1 MLLEGTMKV
10 FKSGNSNAIR
20 LNKKIVEALNL
31 STGSELQF
39 DLDMTD
45 GTLTLKPVPQT
56 SGTHS
61 NVPTP
66 EFKAKFD
73 QLYGENR
80 EAMDLLKDL

>member
-1 MLLEGTMKV
+1 MKV
-10 FKSGNSNAIR
+10 FKSGNSNAVR
-20 LNKKIVEALNL
+20 LNKKIVAALNL
-31 STGSELQF
+31 SAGSELQF

-56 SGTHS
+56 SDTQS
-61 NVPTP
+61 SLPTP

-73 QLYGENR
+73 QLYDENR

>member
-1 MLLEGTMKV
+1 MKV
-10 FKSGNSNAIR
+10 FKSGNSSAVR

-56 SGTHS
+56 TNAQPNGPS
-61 NVPTP
+61 P

-73 QLYGENR
+73 QLYDENR
-80 EAMDLLKDL
+80 EAMNLLKDL